1 MSRQI
6 KDQEGFEEKTLPS
19 QNVIKIDNVNASDVN
34 NIESGYI
41 GLWTSKKNSKDKVF
55 YTLPI
60 TYYYMV
66 NHLNNENIQPTTHAV
81 YDLDD
86 HIANLNFIE
95 LKIVLEI
102 KTKKINKQIDILS
115 RAKDCINLMKNN
127 SSDTSEEIISTLNDA
142 IKNNQIDVVKELHT
156 KEEYKIFD
164 NNLNELNQRINELTS
179 FTKPNDLDLKEV
191 NLEQDNKYLDASDL
205 KINKQNGFIINWSLY
220 NLSKED
226 LKQAE
231 DNLFKINQLFNN
243 FKRIANVDSNDNKF
257 NELEQNYFDLKMLF
271 LQANNESITFNELE
285 QFIENV
291 KLTGVNIYYEE

>member
-1 MSRQI
+1 
-6 KDQEGFEEKTLPS
+6 
-19 QNVIKIDNVNASDVN
+19 
-34 NIESGYI
+34 
-41 GLWTSKKNSKDKVF
+41 
-55 YTLPI
+55 
-60 TYYYMV
+60 MV

-115 RAKDCINLMKNN
+115 RAKDCINLMKSN
-127 SSDTSEEIISTLNDA
+127 SSYTSEEIINTLNDA

-205 KINKQNGFIINWSLY
+205 KINKQNDFIIN
-220 NLSKED
+220 
-226 LKQAE
+226 
-231 DNLFKINQLFNN
+231 
-243 FKRIANVDSNDNKF
+243 
-257 NELEQNYFDLKMLF
+257 
-271 LQANNESITFNELE
+271 
-285 QFIENV
+285 
-291 KLTGVNIYYEE
+291 